1 MPFVTLVKDSDPAFY
16 VFIQGYEEN
25 PKKADLIYRPLQPTA
40 AYFYQTDLA
49 RVFVAVIKHHGLRE
63 ERFYLFRTI
72 PLRSHGG
79 KSERGLK
86 VGAWRQELKQP
97 LWRNRAYWLE
107 PLRGF

>member
-1 MPFVTLVKDSDPAFY
+1 MLSFVTLVKDSDPAFY

-63 ERFYLFRTI
+63 ERFYSVPCLSGHTEGRQSEDSRWE
-72 PLRSHGG
+72 PGG
-79 KSERGLK
+79 KS
-86 VGAWRQELKQP
+86 
-97 LWRNRAYWLE
+97 
-107 PLRGF
+107 